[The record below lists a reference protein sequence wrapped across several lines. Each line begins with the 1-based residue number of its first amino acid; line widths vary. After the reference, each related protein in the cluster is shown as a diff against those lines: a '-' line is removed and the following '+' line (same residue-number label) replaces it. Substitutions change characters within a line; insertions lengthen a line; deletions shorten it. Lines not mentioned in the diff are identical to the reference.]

1 MSPKELYNV
10 VRLVPKPGKFNEVA
24 EAFRT
29 LSKYVQ
35 ENEPK
40 TQIYF
45 ALQPQGTEEFILVEK
60 YTDPQNLKEHASTAA
75 FKQFSK
81 AIGGLLAQTPEIKRS
96 DFVAGFDGRTK
107 AKL

>member
-1 MSPKELYNV
+1 MSPKEFYNV
-10 VRLVPKPGKFNEVA
+10 VRLVPKPGKFDEVS

-29 LSKYVQ
+29 LSKYVE

-45 ALQPQGTEEFILVEK
+45 AVQPQGSEELVIVEK
-60 YTDPQNLKEHASTAA
+60 YTDAQNLKEHASTPA

-81 AIGGLLAQTPEIKRS
+81 AIGGLLAETPELKRA
-96 DFVAGFDGRTK
+96 DFVAGFEGR

>member
-1 MSPKELYNV
+1 MAPKEIYNV
-10 VRLVPKPGKFNEVA
+10 VKLVPKPGKFNEIA

-29 LSKYVQ
+29 LSKYI
-35 ENEPK
+35 EDYEPK

-45 ALQPQGTEEFILVEK
+45 ALQPQGAEEFVFVEK
-60 YTDPQNLKEHASTAA
+60 YTDAENLKEHASSLA

-81 AIGGLLAQTPEIKRS
+81 ALGGCLAQAPEIKRAA
-96 DFVAGFDGRTK
+96 FIGGFEGR